1 MDFMKLLTARSAMLD
16 DLAMLALRLTSG
28 GYLALHGLSKLR
40 GGVGNFAAGLADK
53 GFPLPSVMAWSA
65 TLSELLGG
73 MLVALGLMVRP
84 AAASLVITMLVAVL
98 STHAHQVKQL
108 GTGGGV
114 GFEYPSLLAVV
125 MLLFAVS
132 GPGKLS
138 LDQRLF
144 PRT

>member
-1 MDFMKLLTARSAMLD
+1 MKLLTARSEMLD
-16 DLAMLALRLTSG
+16 DLALLALRLTSG

-40 GGVGNFAAGLADK
+40 GGVDKFAGGLADK
-53 GFPLPSVMAWSA
+53 GFPLPGVMAWSA
-65 TLSELLGG
+65 TLAELLGG
-73 MLVALGLMVRP
+73 ILVAIGLVTRP
-84 AAASLVITMLVAVL
+84 AASSLAITMLVAVL

-114 GFEYPSLLAVV
+114 GFEYPSLLVVV

-138 LDQRLF
+138 LDRRLF
-144 PRT
+144 TA